1 MVNKRWLYS
10 LDNFTS
16 EVKQGIVNDDI
27 ELVQQAWE
35 KFTGETI
42 VDEEKALD
50 EKLEERI
57 ERDNQ
62 KEEELFEMPKVERK
76 KEKQR
81 IGSKEPIDTE
91 SERDNQF
98 TDDGSLGVDEAG
110 SSMIDDSA
118 RTPTKW
124 RSSPAKDPIDAI
136 CYVCGKPEKVHPSQ
150 YREHYRCSNCCR
162 G

>member
-1 MVNKRWLYS
+1 MVNKRWLDS

-16 EVKQGIVNDDI
+16 EVKQGIVNDDV

-62 KEEELFEMPKVERK
+62 KEEESFEMPNVERK

-81 IGSKEPIDTE
+81 IGSKEPI
-91 SERDNQF
+91 
-98 TDDGSLGVDEAG
+98 
-110 SSMIDDSA
+110 
-118 RTPTKW
+118 
-124 RSSPAKDPIDAI
+124 
-136 CYVCGKPEKVHPSQ
+136 
-150 YREHYRCSNCCR
+150 
-162 G
+162 

>member
-1 MVNKRWLYS
+1 MVNKRWLDS

-62 KEEELFEMPKVERK
+62 KEEESFEMPNVERK
-76 KEKQR
+76 KEKLR
-81 IGSKEPIDTE
+81 IGSKEPIDPE
-91 SERDNQF
+91 SERDKQF

-110 SSMIDDSA
+110 ASMIDDSA
-118 RTPTKW
+118 RPPTK
-124 RSSPAKDPIDAI
+124 RSRTPAKDPIDAI